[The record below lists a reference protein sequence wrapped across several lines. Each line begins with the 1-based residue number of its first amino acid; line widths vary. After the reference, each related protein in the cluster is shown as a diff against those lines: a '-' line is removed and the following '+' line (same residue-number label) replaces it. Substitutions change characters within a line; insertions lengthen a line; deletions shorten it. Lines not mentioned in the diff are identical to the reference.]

1 MKRKPLFGWPRVH
14 KMLRMRVNHLNYHES
29 KKHIRSIKTKL
40 WKNWNQLINVSAVT
54 TIYTQLFSPADVT
67 PREANQK
74 THRLDMNLKRQSA
87 ALWLVPLYTPCPC
100 CSKQGAQ
107 MFWNAE
113 KSRLLTNVVISW
125 LFALF
130 LRRYLV
136 DGFLEYRNWSSR
148 FF

>member
-54 TIYTQLFSPADVT
+54 TIYTQLFNPADVT

-74 THRLDMNLKRQSA
+74 THRLDMNLKRQIA
-87 ALWLVPLYTPCPC
+87 ARWLVLLYTPCPC
-100 CSKQGAQ
+100 HLRQGAQ
-107 MFWNAE
+107 RFETRKIKITYKCSNFLAFC
-113 KSRLLTNVVISW
+113 LN
-125 LFALF
+125 FASV
-130 LRRYLV
+130 LV
-136 DGFLEYRNWSSR
+136 DGFFLSIVIDRPAY
-148 FF
+148 